1 MAVQIKRGNPRNLNI
16 TITRDDE
23 AENIT
28 GWTITMACKKKQGNS
43 NTEVMFPIKTA
54 TIVSG
59 VGGTARI
66 ALSATDTDMPA
77 NVYYCDIK
85 AVDGSGNPQNSK
97 TFTIEITETIT
108 D

>member
-1 MAVQIKRGNPRNLNI
+1 MAIQVKRANARNLNI
-16 TITRDDE
+16 TVTRDGV

-43 NTEVMFPIKTA
+43 NAEAEFTKTA
-54 TIVSG
+54 TILSA

-66 ALSATDTDMPA
+66 SLTSSNTNLPA
-77 NVYYCDIK
+77 NVYFCDVK
-85 AVDGSGNPQNSK
+85 AVDGSGNPQNSQ
-97 TFTIEITETIT
+97 TFTLEITEAIT

>member
-1 MAVQIKRGNPRNLNI
+1 MAIKVKRANARNLNG
-16 TITRDDE
+16 TVTRDDV

-43 NTEVMFPIKTA
+43 NTEVVFPIKTA
-54 TIVSG
+54 TIVSA
-59 VGGTARI
+59 VGGTFRI
-66 ALSATDTDMPA
+66 ALTSSNTDLPA

-85 AVDGSGNPQNSK
+85 AVDGSGNPQNSQ
-97 TFTIEITETIT
+97 TFTLEITETIT